1 MGENMRKIIIL
12 GVMIFMAALWM
23 GNVQAG
29 IQGSKHDFSKQT
41 WNTTGEICVVCHT
54 PHNAGDN
61 IIPLWSHTTTKSTFT
76 VYSSATLNAKVGQPS
91 GVSLACLSCHDGTVA
106 LDAYGGQPGTSAN
119 IKDYADPTTKY
130 NPNLG
135 TDLSNDHPISFTY
148 DSALATTSGDLQD
161 PSTASSGVGNTIQKD
176 FLRNNKVEC
185 ISCHDVH
192 NGANSQ
198 HLLVKGNAGSA
209 LCLTCHKK

>member
-1 MGENMRKIIIL
+1 
-12 GVMIFMAALWM
+12 MIFVVTLWA
-23 GNVQAG
+23 GNIEAG
-29 IQGSKHDFSKQT
+29 IQGSVHDFSSRT
-41 WNTTGEICVVCHT
+41 WNTSGEICVVCHT

-61 IIPLWSHTTTKSTFT
+61 IVPLWAHRTTQSTFT
-76 VYSSATLNAKVGQPS
+76 VYSSATLNARMGQPS

-106 LDAYGGQPGTSAN
+106 LDSYGSKTGTEFITGNAL
-119 IKDYADPTTKY
+119 
-130 NPNLG
+130 LG

-148 DSALATTSGDLQD
+148 DTALATTSGDLQD
-161 PSTASSGVGNTIQKD
+161 PSTASSGVGNSIQKD
-176 FLRNNKVEC
+176 LLRNNKVEC

-198 HLLVKGNAGSA
+198 HLLVKANASSA